1 MIWDAFTLALA
12 SIWQHKL
19 RTLLTIIGIV
29 IGISSVV
36 MFMAVGEGLRRDVN
50 NEITALGSNLVSI
63 FPGEFD
69 PASGSFSTT
78 AISGD
83 ILKLD
88 DATDLAA
95 LPEVNAVTPY
105 MLFGGVLRR
114 NANTAPNA
122 LLFGTTTSITQTLS
136 NIQIDKGR
144 MFTDAENE
152 SKERLIVL
160 GPAIAKSLFG
170 DERAIGGTVSIGK
183 QDFEVVGVTK
193 VPEGTSLVGGS
204 DYSTMALIPIQTAGD
219 ISGGVKVMRIMLALD
234 GDIDPKAYM
243 PTIEDTLETRHA
255 PEDFSILTQDDLLG
269 TVDTILNLLTAA
281 IAGIA
286 SISLVVAGVGIMNI
300 MLVSVTERTK
310 EIGLRKAVGATTAAI
325 LWQFLIEAVV
335 LCVLGALIAVGLAW
349 GGAQAAAE
357 FSPLSPVITP
367 AAVTLAV
374 GVGVAV
380 GLIFGIAPAYR
391 AAKLNPIEALRYE

>member
-1 MIWDAFTLALA
+1 
-12 SIWQHKL
+12 
-19 RTLLTIIGIV
+19 
-29 IGISSVV
+29 
-36 MFMAVGEGLRRDVN
+36 
-50 NEITALGSNLVSI
+50 
-63 FPGEFD
+63 
-69 PASGSFSTT
+69 
-78 AISGD
+78 
-83 ILKLD
+83 
-88 DATDLAA
+88 
-95 LPEVNAVTPY
+95 
-105 MLFGGVLRR
+105 
-114 NANTAPNA
+114 
-122 LLFGTTTSITQTLS
+122 
-136 NIQIDKGR
+136 
-144 MFTDAENE
+144 
-152 SKERLIVL
+152 
-160 GPAIAKSLFG
+160 
-170 DERAIGGTVSIGK
+170 
-183 QDFEVVGVTK
+183 
-193 VPEGTSLVGGS
+193 
-204 DYSTMALIPIQTAGD
+204 
-219 ISGGVKVMRIMLALD
+219 MRIMLALD